1 MNQRTDMRRE
11 QGQAMVE
18 FAVVL
23 PMLLLLLFAIIQLGI
38 VFNHYLALT
47 DAVRAGSRVAA
58 VSRFETCPS
67 CKAETAVRDAAPA
80 LDDELDVD
88 VESSW
93 LPGEQVTV
101 TGAYPYEINILGK
114 VVASGWLTSEVKERV
129 E

>member
-1 MNQRTDMRRE
+1 MQQRIDIRRE

-23 PMLLLLLFAIIQLGI
+23 PLLLLLLFAIVQFGI
-38 VFNHYLALT
+38 VFNHYVALT

-58 VSRFETCPS
+58 VSRFEPCPS
-67 CKAETAVRDAAPA
+67 CKAETAVRAAAPA
-80 LDDELDVD
+80 LNESLDVQ
-88 VESSW
+88 VVSSW

-114 VVASGWLTSEVKERV
+114 VVSSGWLTSEVKERV